1 MIKKIVLFIVIVALA
16 GYFIAAV
23 TVLNKP
29 KAGQVCNQ
37 VEIVIEDSTD
47 QCLITQNDIRQYL
60 IRNKMNP
67 EGKKLELINL
77 LEMEETL
84 KKSPYIDK
92 ATCYKTAKGAI
103 CIKVTSRQVI
113 LHVIS
118 DTGENYYLDSQG
130 NPIPKSSYY
139 ADLPVVT
146 GHVTKK
152 YAKQKLTTLG
162 KIIQSDP
169 FWNRQIEQINVLA
182 NGKLEMIPRVGKHT
196 VLIGEPKDFKKKLE
210 KLKTFYEKGINQV
223 GWNKYS
229 EINLEYNDQIICTKN
244 KD

>member
-1 MIKKIVLFIVIVALA
+1 MIKKILLFIVIVALA

-29 KAGQVCNQ
+29 KEGQTCEQ
-37 VEIVIEDSTD
+37 VEILVEDSTE
-47 QCLITQNDIRQYL
+47 QSLITKNDVQQYL
-60 IRNKMNP
+60 IRKKIYP
-67 EGKKLELINL
+67 LGKNL
-77 LEMEETL
+77 QQIDLLGMEKAL
-84 KKSPYIDK
+84 KKSPYIDN
-92 ATCYKTAKGAI
+92 ATCYKTATGAI
-103 CIKVTSRQVI
+103 CVKVKSRQVI

-118 DTGENYYLDSQG
+118 ENGEDYYLDSQG
-130 NPIPKSSYY
+130 NPIPKASYY
-139 ADLPVVT
+139 ADLPIVT
-146 GHVTKK
+146 GHVSKK

-169 FWNRQIEQINVLA
+169 FWNQQIEQINVLA
-182 NGKLEMIPRVGKHT
+182 NGKLEMVPRVGKHT

-210 KLKTFYEKGINQV
+210 KLKIFYEKGINQV

>member
-1 MIKKIVLFIVIVALA
+1 MIKKIILFIVIIGLV

-29 KAGQVCNQ
+29 KEGQVCEQ

-47 QCLITQNDIRQYL
+47 QCLITKDDIRQYL

-67 EGKKLELINL
+67 QGKTLQQINL
-77 LEMEETL
+77 MDMEKTL
-84 KKSPYIDK
+84 KKSPYIDN
-92 ATCYKTAKGAI
+92 ATCYKTATGAI
-103 CIKVTSRQVI
+103 CIKVKSRQVI
-113 LHVIS
+113 LHVIN
-118 DTGENYYLDSQG
+118 DAGEDYYLDSQG
-130 NPIPKSSYY
+130 NPVPKASYY

-146 GHVTKK
+146 GQVTKK

-169 FWNRQIEQINVLA
+169 FWNQQIEQINVLA
-182 NGKLEMIPRVGKHT
+182 NGKLEMIPRVGEHT
-196 VLIGEPKDFKKKLE
+196 VLIGEPKDFKKKLD